1 MVGECVCVQLF
12 PEMEIHMVLY
22 SVYFA
27 NMCKIWESNTALE
40 EMCTWQFAHGFVP
53 GVFLAEVAL
62 WCIKEV
68 N

>member
-1 MVGECVCVQLF
+1 
-12 PEMEIHMVLY
+12 MVLY